1 MSQTDSVGGGVTG
14 AVSGAMSGVQAG
26 AGLAKMGAVAGPVG
40 MVVGGLLGA
49 IFGSKKK
56 KVPRPPTYG
65 QMMENN
71 LNAQQGIQGRL
82 LGLEREY
89 RPQYQNLQEQ
99 TLNDQLYG
107 GGNNAGY
114 INMLNKSNQ
123 ALLGV
128 QRGYAQ
134 NYMNTLGGLTAQAR
148 GVIESPANAAMHS
161 RMMADAQ
168 RDLGLGMELNA
179 DDKRMAFQSANQ
191 AMAMRGLTGR
201 QGTAAGVLSNYSL
214 GQQRLGERRS
224 FASTMMGAETALQN
238 AALQAAQGSMASY
251 NVGGKFMAEANT
263 LLGQYQPQIFQPES
277 QMGANAQGLQYQH
290 QMGMAN
296 ARLQQQ
302 AGLLTTMAQFG
313 KFGVEN
319 PNIFKMNS
327 APSSF
332 PAVAST
338 SYGQPIGPNTF
349 GGTVAGVH
357 PATVG
362 SGASTYWPF

>member
-14 AVSGAMSGVQAG
+14 AASGAMSGVMAG

-65 QMMENN
+65 EMMNNN
-71 LNAQQGIQGRL
+71 LDAQAGIQGKL
-82 LGLEREY
+82 LGLEGQY
-89 RPQYQNLQEQ
+89 RPQYQGLQEQ
-99 TLNDQLYG
+99 TLNNQLYG
-107 GGNNAGY
+107 GEGNAGY

-148 GVIESPANAAMHS
+148 GIIESPANAAMHS

-168 RDLGLGMELNA
+168 RDLSLGTQLTA
-179 DDKRMAFQSANQ
+179 DDQRMAFQSANQ
-191 AMAMRGLTGR
+191 AMAMRGMTGR
-201 QGTAAGVLSNYSL
+201 PAASAGVLANYSL

-224 FASTMMGAETALQN
+224 FASAMMGAETALQN
-238 AALQAAQGSMASY
+238 ASLQAAQGSMAGY
-251 NVGGKFMAEANT
+251 GAGGKFMAEANAM
-263 LLGQYQPQIFQPES
+263 LGQYQPQIFNPEA
-277 QMGANAQGLQYQH
+277 QMGVNAQGMQYQH
-290 QMGMAN
+290 GMGLAQ

-302 AGLLTTMAQFG
+302 AGLLSTMAQFG

-319 PNIFKMNS
+319 PNIFKMNTN
-327 APSSF
+327 PSGSWGSNTWF
-332 PAVAST
+332 NNPLAKATPAQLA
-338 SYGQPIGPNTF
+338 GDKNL
-349 GGTVAGVH
+349 GTWNPETRMH
-357 PATVG
+357 E
-362 SGASTYWPF
+362 

>member
-14 AVSGAMSGVQAG
+14 AASGAMSGVMAG

-56 KVPRPPTYG
+56 KVPKPPTYG
-65 QMMENN
+65 EMMNNN
-71 LNAQQGIQGRL
+71 LDAQAGIQGKL
-82 LGLEREY
+82 LTLEGQY
-89 RPQYQNLQEQ
+89 RPQYQRLQEQ
-99 TLNDQLYG
+99 TLNNQLYG
-107 GGNNAGY
+107 GEGNAGY
-114 INMLNKSNQ
+114 INMLNQSNQ

-148 GVIESPANAAMHS
+148 GIIESPANTAMHS

-168 RDLGLGMELNA
+168 RDLNLGTQLNS
-179 DDKRMAFQSANQ
+179 DDQRMAFQSANQ
-191 AMAMRGLTGR
+191 AMAMRGMTGR
-201 QGTAAGVLSNYSL
+201 PASAAGVLANYSL

-238 AALQAAQGSMASY
+238 AALQAAQGSMAGY
-251 NVGGKFMAEANT
+251 GAGGKFMAEANT
-263 LLGQYQPQIFQPES
+263 MLGQYQPQIFNPEA
-277 QMGANAQGLQYQH
+277 QMGVNAQGMQYQH
-290 QMGMAN
+290 GMGMAQ

-302 AGLLTTMAQFG
+302 AGLLSTMAQFG

-319 PNIFKMNS
+319 PNIWKM
-327 APSSF
+327 
-332 PAVAST
+332 
-338 SYGQPIGPNTF
+338 GQTPPIVSQSRPITNQSQTGFAGTPNVVSPWDI
-349 GGTVAGVH
+349 GL
-357 PATVG
+357 
-362 SGASTYWPF
+362 